1 MKQVIN
7 IILGIALFVLVVA
20 AVAAIGE
27 FAIGKQEKDE
37 SIQGQVEVEE
47 YRVSFKIPGRIKNI
61 LVREGDHVRAGDRL
75 AVLDAP
81 DIEAKH
87 DQATSVVDAATAMSD
102 MANNGAREEQIRG
115 ARELWEQAKAA
126 KEIME
131 KSYERVNRL
140 YEGGVMTAQKRDETL
155 AQYKAATAQCEAAK
169 SQYDMAVKGA
179 REEEKRA
186 AAAKRSQAQGVV
198 KEVNSYINETV
209 QRAEFDGEVAAIYPK
224 VGELV
229 GSGSPVMTIAMM
241 DDAWGT
247 FNIREDK
254 LKGIKIGSVITAFC
268 PAFDKD
274 IKLKVFAMKDQGTY
288 ATWKATKEKGQYD
301 IKTFEVKARPVNAE
315 EGLRPGMSL
324 ILNK

>member
-1 MKQVIN
+1 MKQTIN

-20 AVAAIGE
+20 AIAAIGH
-27 FAIGKQEKDE
+27 FTIGEEQKDE
-37 SIQGQVEVEE
+37 SVQGQVEVEE
-47 YRVSFKIPGRIKNI
+47 YRVSFKIPGRVKEIY
-61 LVREGDHVRAGDRL
+61 VREGDYVKAGDRL
-75 AVLDAP
+75 ALLDAP
-81 DIEAKH
+81 DIEAKKE
-87 DQATSVVDAATAMSD
+87 QATSVEDAASAMSE

-115 ARELWEQAKAA
+115 AKELWEQAKAA
-126 KEIME
+126 KEIAE
-131 KSYERVNRL
+131 KSYQRVNRL
-140 YEGGVMTAQKRDETL
+140 YEGGVMTAQKRDEAYAML
-155 AQYKAATAQCEAAK
+155 KANTAQCEAAK

-186 AAAKRSQAQGVV
+186 AAAKRGQAQGVV
-198 KEVNSYINETV
+198 KEVNSYLQETV

-241 DDAWGT
+241 NDAWGT

-254 LKGIKIGSVITAFC
+254 LKGIKIGTTITAFC
-268 PAFDKD
+268 PALDKD

-301 IKTFEVKARPVNAE
+301 IKTFEVKARPVETIDA
-315 EGLRPGMSL
+315 LRPGMSL
-324 ILNK
+324 IYKQ